1 MFGGYAYT
9 YAVKGDV
16 AMTSDQAA
24 YLTSFYWVRLC
35 WVGSLIYEG
44 NNSLLILGDIC
55 ATRSPLSLSMISATW
70 AMASG

>member
-24 YLTSFYWVRLC
+24 YLTSFYWVCCVVAVAVLFLFVKDCYFISQFRLQ
-35 WVGSLIYEG
+35 
-44 NNSLLILGDIC
+44 ILDKRI
-55 ATRSPLSLSMISATW
+55 ID
-70 AMASG
+70 